1 MKNVDTTYDA
11 IIRLNHMSIYLDKD
25 IFEANKN
32 IILEHRE
39 KLLAKVNCSNYEE
52 YMFKMRSLVR
62 SKNYSPNLYK
72 YCQKHNI
79 GIEEAELAIEKSKII
94 KNLMYIKLMKVFTK
108 LISLQLLEND
118 IFNKNIYLP
127 WFIDLRE
134 RIYARTVISPT
145 FNKPFRFL
153 FKLTN
158 KEEFINLES
167 SEYYKRIIQYNFLI
181 KNYNLNNLQ
190 SYVLIVLFIEIGKF
204 SMKKIEG
211 YIKKTEDIIK
221 LGIYNYNN
229 QNLDFDFEDKIYI
242 NNIYCALK
250 QLINNGIIDNNTMIH
265 KDATASGL
273 QNFGIIYGY
282 KIDKLWVLNMLGLDH
297 IDTYMY
303 VIMLFM
309 KNYPELAKFM
319 EEHPELKDRSMW
331 KNMIMTIPYN
341 ATKPKSFGRYKERLL
356 KVNINYKILEKEIQ
370 NKYTKIHNFFMI
382 SLKMN

>member
-127 WFIDLRE
+127 
-134 RIYARTVISPT
+134 
-145 FNKPFRFL
+145 
-153 FKLTN
+153 
-158 KEEFINLES
+158 
-167 SEYYKRIIQYNFLI
+167 
-181 KNYNLNNLQ
+181 
-190 SYVLIVLFIEIGKF
+190 
-204 SMKKIEG
+204 
-211 YIKKTEDIIK
+211 
-221 LGIYNYNN
+221 
-229 QNLDFDFEDKIYI
+229 
-242 NNIYCALK
+242 
-250 QLINNGIIDNNTMIH
+250 
-265 KDATASGL
+265 
-273 QNFGIIYGY
+273 
-282 KIDKLWVLNMLGLDH
+282 
-297 IDTYMY
+297 
-303 VIMLFM
+303 
-309 KNYPELAKFM
+309 
-319 EEHPELKDRSMW
+319 
-331 KNMIMTIPYN
+331 
-341 ATKPKSFGRYKERLL
+341 
-356 KVNINYKILEKEIQ
+356 
-370 NKYTKIHNFFMI
+370 
-382 SLKMN
+382 